1 MPESELEQAECN
13 SLIKE
18 DVSLKLMLDKIN
30 QSSCCQVSVF
40 YVLQDL

>member
-1 MPESELEQAECN
+1 MACTYAGKWVEQAECN

-40 YVLQDL
+40 